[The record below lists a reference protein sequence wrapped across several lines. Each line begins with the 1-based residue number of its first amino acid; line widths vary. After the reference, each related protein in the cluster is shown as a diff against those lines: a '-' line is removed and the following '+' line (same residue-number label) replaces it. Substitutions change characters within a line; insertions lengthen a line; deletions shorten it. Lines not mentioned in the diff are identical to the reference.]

1 MDVDSIFRRQHGLI
15 TRSQARAA
23 GLSARQIETRTRSGA
38 WVRTHRGV
46 YRHAAVADSWE
57 AHLLSGCLTSCGL
70 ASHRAGTVVWGLG
83 VYRHPRPEIVVDRSA
98 RRRVPGVIVHEST
111 QWELRDETVIRGIP
125 VTGINRTLLDC
136 GAVVTMRRLER
147 LTESAIRQ
155 RLTTWPEL
163 VRTLSRHSR
172 KGRDGCGKLRTLL
185 EMRLGDQTVPLSD
198 FSRLVSNLLVDN
210 GLPEPVLEHRIL
222 AADGSFIMQADLA
235 WPLRR
240 KAWELDGLAF
250 HFGRTE
256 RERDNRKRN
265 RAKAEGWNI
274 QEILWSMYVD
284 DPGGLVALCRR
295 FLRLVTPSRGA
306 KPHLRWFSA
315 AISLG

>member
-1 MDVDSIFRRQHGLI
+1 MSVDLI
-15 TRSQARAA
+15 LHAQYGIISRTQAQAA
-23 GLSARQIETRTRSGA
+23 GLSARQIYRRTQSGLWIREHPA
-38 WVRTHRGV
+38 V
-46 YRHAAVADSWE
+46 YRHAAVVPTWE
-57 AHLLSGCLTSCGL
+57 SRLLAGCLAAGGI
-70 ASHRAGTVVWGLG
+70 ASHRSAGVLWGLG
-83 VYRHPRPEIVVDRSA
+83 IHRQPTPEIQIPQSC
-98 RRRVPGVIVHEST
+98 RRTVTGVHLHRTT
-111 QWELRDETVIRGIP
+111 QWNRRDETVIRGIP

-136 GAVVTMRRLER
+136 GAVVTVRRLER
-147 LTESAIRQ
+147 LVESAIRQ
-155 RLTTWPEL
+155 RLTTWPDMA
-163 VRTLSRHSR
+163 RTLSRHSR

-210 GLPEPVLEHRIL
+210 DLPEPVLEHRIL

-235 WPLRR
+235 WPLRK

-284 DPGGLVALCRR
+284 DPEGLVDLCRQ
-295 FLRLVTPSRGA
+295 FLGA
-306 KPHLRWFSA
+306 
-315 AISLG
+315 

>member
-1 MDVDSIFRRQHGLI
+1 MDVDHIFRQQHGLV
-15 TRSQARAA
+15 TRSQATAA
-23 GLSARQIETRTRSGA
+23 GLSVYQINRRARSGA
-38 WVRTHRGV
+38 WIREQRGV
-46 YRHAAVADSWE
+46 YRHAAVSPSWE
-57 AHLLSGCLTSCGL
+57 SRLLAACLTSAGL
-70 ASHRAGTVVWGLG
+70 VSHLPATDLWGLG
-83 VYRHPRPEIVVDRSA
+83 IYRQPAPTIVVPQSA
-98 RRRVPGVIVHEST
+98 RRTIPGVKVHLTT
-111 QWELRDETVIRGIP
+111 QWELREETMIRGIP

-136 GAVVTMRRLER
+136 GAVVTVRRLER
-147 LTESAIRQ
+147 LVESAIRQ

-172 KGRDGCGKLRTLL
+172 RGRDGCGKLRALL

-198 FSRLVSNLLVDN
+198 FSRLIANLLADN
-210 GLPEPVLEHRIL
+210 DLPEPVLEYRIL

-284 DPGGLVALCRR
+284 DPGGLVEMCRR
-295 FLRLVTPSRGA
+295 FLHS
-306 KPHLRWFSA
+306 
-315 AISLG
+315 

>member
-1 MDVDSIFRRQHGLI
+1 MGADAIFRTQYGLI
-15 TRSQARAA
+15 TRAQATAA
-23 GLSARQIETRTRSGA
+23 GLTSRQIETRIKSGA
-38 WVRTHRGV
+38 WVRVHRGV
-46 YRHAAVADSWE
+46 YRSAAVAPGWE
-57 AHLLSGCLTSCGL
+57 TGLLSACLTSGGL
-70 ASHRAGTVVWGLG
+70 ASHRCATTVWRLG
-83 VYRHPRPEIVVDRSA
+83 IYHEPRPEIQIDRRC

-111 QWELRDETVIRGIP
+111 QWALREETVIRGIP

-136 GAVVTMRRLER
+136 GAVVTVRRLER
-147 LTESAIRQ
+147 LVESAIRQ
-155 RLTTWPEL
+155 RLTTWPDL

-198 FSRLVSNLLVDN
+198 FSRLISNLLVDN

-235 WPLRR
+235 WPLRK

-274 QEILWSMYVD
+274 QEILWSMYID
-284 DPGGLVALCRR
+284 DPDGLVELCRR
-295 FLRLVTPSRGA
+295 FLAS
-306 KPHLRWFSA
+306 
-315 AISLG
+315 